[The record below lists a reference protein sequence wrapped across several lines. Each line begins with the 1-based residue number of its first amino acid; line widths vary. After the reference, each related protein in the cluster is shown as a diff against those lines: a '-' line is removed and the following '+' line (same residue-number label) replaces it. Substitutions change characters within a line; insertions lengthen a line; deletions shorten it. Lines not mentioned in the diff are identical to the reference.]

1 MRSRRVAAARKL
13 LRPGVRRAEGRILVE
28 GPQAL
33 SLAAARLE
41 IVELFVTQHAA
52 DRHSDLVA
60 DLHRE
65 RDRITRSIADLQTSL
80 SALDRAIAAAPPD
93 VTHRALAALDAE

>member
-1 MRSRRVAAARKL
+1 MT
-13 LRPGVRRAEGRILVE
+13 RPGASDDGDRLV
-28 GPQAL
+28 P
-33 SLAAARLE
+33 
-41 IVELFVTQHAA
+41 TC
-52 DRHSDLVA
+52 SDLVA

-80 SALDRAIAAAPPD
+80 SALDRVIAAAPPD